1 VLTVVF
7 IRRSLLLLVI
17 VGLSSSS
24 STLSFPLLLPMIASS
39 SAIFSSS
46 SSHSIQPQ
54 TSSSMSSAANHDH
67 GNNPTFIIS
76 KDSTAAMTT
85 AKMLQ
90 SKTIT
95 PPDITTKRRLVLPV
109 VYTIA
114 GSDSGGGAG
123 LQTDLHTIRAFGG
136 HGCCAITC
144 LTAQN
149 SLGVT
154 AIHAPPIAFFQQQWQ
169 ALVSDI
175 APDAVKIGMLGT
187 KELAEAVGSA
197 LSRLL
202 LDSTTDSVPIVLD
215 PVMISTSGSR
225 LLDADAEAALKAHV
239 FPFVDII
246 TPNKYEAEALLGR
259 KLITKQDVEEGAREL
274 LAMMK
279 TVGASVLIKG
289 GHANETNSVAQD
301 YLLSSPRYDD
311 DTTALPRLCDSSQ
324 SNDMRGGIWL
334 RSPRYDT
341 IHTHG
346 TGCTLSSA
354 IAAALANGRNVVDAC
369 CLAKAYVSAGI
380 QAAIPVGQGPG
391 PVAHGQTI
399 QSEHFP
405 IIPLNGDCGDDDME
419 EASFRSITDLGKILP
434 VVDSLDWI
442 QRLCDAS
449 TSNERA
455 EIRDVQLRIK
465 GVADSTVI
473 DDIVRQSQEACT
485 KANIRLWVNDY
496 WRAAIKAGC
505 FGVHLGQE
513 DLYQC
518 VAEGGLAAMR
528 NANMA
533 LGLSTHSYGE
543 LAAALGV
550 RPSYISLGPV
560 FATTSKSTS

>member
-1 VLTVVF
+1 VACV
-7 IRRSLLLLVI
+7 RRSLLLLVI
-17 VGLSSSS
+17 GLSFSS
-24 STLSFPLLLPMIASS
+24 STLSLPLMLPVIASS

-46 SSHSIQPQ
+46 SSYVEPQ
-54 TSSSMSSAANHDH
+54 TSSSSSSAAANHH
-67 GNNPTFIIS
+67 VN
-76 KDSTAAMTT
+76 KDSLAAITT

-95 PPDITTKRRLVLPV
+95 PPDRPITTKRLVPV

-149 SLGVT
+149 SRGVT
-154 AIHAPPIAFFQQQWQ
+154 AIHAPPIAFFHQQWQ

-175 APDAVKIGMLGT
+175 PPDAVKIGMLGT
-187 KELAEAVGSA
+187 KELAQAVGSA

-202 LDSTTDSVPIVLD
+202 LDSKTDRVPIVLD

-225 LLDADAEAALKAHV
+225 LLDADAEAALKNHV
-239 FPFVDII
+239 FPHVDVL

-259 KLITKQDVEEGAREL
+259 KLITKQDVEDGAREL
-274 LAMMK
+274 LTMMK
-279 TVGASVLIKG
+279 TAGASVLIKG
-289 GHANETNSVAQD
+289 GHANETNSYAQD
-301 YLLSSPRYDD
+301 YLLSSSLRNDD
-311 DTTALPRLCDSSQ
+311 DTTLPRLCDSSPA
-324 SNDMRGGIWL
+324 SNDIRGAGIWL
-334 RSPRYDT
+334 RSPRHDT

-391 PVAHGQTI
+391 PVAHGQRI

-405 IIPLNGDCGDDDME
+405 IIPLNGGGDDDTE
-419 EASFRSITDLGKILP
+419 EAAFRSITDLGKILP
-434 VVDSLDWI
+434 IVDSLDWI

-465 GVADSTVI
+465 GVADLTVI
-473 DDIVRQSQEACT
+473 DDIVRQSQEACA

-518 VAEGGLAAMR
+518 VAEGGLAALR

-533 LGLSTHSYGE
+533 LGISTHSYGE

-560 FATTSKSTS
+560 FATTSKST